1 MVEINITSSE
11 LISAI
16 IGAAAGAVFALLSSY
31 YLIKRKQKNELKK
44 IQNMIN
50 DDFYRIYYYVN
61 ESIRIIEGLT
71 NGKEFYEYVLN
82 INDNIRTGRSALLL
96 NLPNLRF
103 LLWNSIVSS
112 GKMME
117 LKTDEIQLINTA
129 HDNAEVNF
137 AAINY
142 RMEQFDQKMR
152 HTKENPVQYDIEEV
166 KIRTHMFHIELY
178 AKLQLI
184 EHQFD
189 ILYEEIEW
197 IKCEF
202 STSASKRINEAFS
215 DQPQGIL
222 AHLPFPDDEVYEE

>member
-16 IGAAAGAVFALLSSY
+16 IGAAAGAGFALLSSY

-44 IQNMIN
+44 IQNIIN

-71 NGKEFYEYVLN
+71 NYKKFYEYVLDIDHN
-82 INDNIRTGRSALLL
+82 ISRGRSALLL

-117 LKTDEIQLINTA
+117 LKTNEIQLINTA
-129 HDNAEVNF
+129 HDNTEGNF
-137 AAINY
+137 AAMSY
-142 RMEQFDQKMR
+142 RMEQFDQKMC
-152 HTKENPVQYDIEEV
+152 HTKENPVQYTIEEI
-166 KIRTHMFHIELY
+166 KMHTHVFHNELY
-178 AKLQLI
+178 AQFNLI
-184 EHQFD
+184 KHQFD

-197 IKCEF
+197 IKYEF
-202 STSASKRINEAFS
+202 STSASKKINEAFS
-215 DQPQGIL
+215 DHPQEIL
-222 AHLPFPDDEVYEE
+222 VGLLFPDDEAYEE